1 MDMPKTRG
9 KPIIMEKR
17 SILLL
22 KSCPEITSLVSYN
35 EIASYLRLHP
45 LKSVNARVA
54 DVPWISLC
62 RFRRIAGY
70 ATESKSDRQGA
81 AARRMVFLFKSK
93 FLNII

>member
-1 MDMPKTRG
+1 MYL
-9 KPIIMEKR
+9 PIE
-17 SILLL
+17 ILTNR
-22 KSCPEITSLVSYN
+22 IF
-35 EIASYLRLHP
+35 IRLHP
-45 LKSVNARVA
+45 LKSVDARVA

-81 AARRMVFLFKSK
+81 AARRMVFLIESN

>member
-1 MDMPKTRG
+1 MRIK
-9 KPIIMEKR
+9 KE
-17 SILLL
+17 SEHLLRL
-22 KSCPEITSLVSYN
+22 LRVFDSGLCIF
-35 EIASYLRLHP
+35 LRLHP

-70 ATESKSDRQGA
+70 VTESKSDRQGA
-81 AARRMVFLFKSK
+81 AARRMVSSIKII

>member
-1 MDMPKTRG
+1 MSLLGAKIATIFNYFKYNPKIVT
-9 KPIIMEKR
+9 KCEN
-17 SILLL
+17 ILD
-22 KSCPEITSLVSYN
+22 S
-35 EIASYLRLHP
+35 ALRLHP

-81 AARRMVFLFKSK
+81 AARRMVFLIKSN